1 MTFNL
6 HGWYV
11 LFTEESAA
19 KKTQMVFDKKVMS
32 GRPLS
37 LLVKEPLVKVANATP
52 VKSIASSPIKLQQT
66 PKTASDLVSKN
77 GTPSRR
83 GKALLADSDEEHEQR
98 ELKDVSTT
106 TKRGTKKQKISR
118 VISSDEET
126 TAPAAVAVSAIE
138 VVGSPNAPNTEALAF
153 TDAPEDTPVSEQQE
167 SPIVSPVVVVSET
180 PETIIEDQ
188 VHLVVARSK
197 KRAGKASKRKS
208 DAVGKPAK
216 QPASKKQKKA
226 ATAAVD
232 EQEDETLQDSM
243 EVDQVES
250 APPSANLKSAK
261 LIKASAKSRKAR
273 QVEPLN
279 PLSVSDL
286 INSGVAADDED
297 LYYIRVAAEYALK
310 GHMPE
315 LPPDDDEDAPEDQ
328 EPADTDEPAPKHQEG
343 CARAHRYYKVP
354 EVEKSAYLPQRNRAV
369 AEVEAAASN
378 ATAVATSRSTRV
390 NSRRLVQGMEQHKKG
405 NANATDTDLFQFN
418 QLRTRKKQLKF
429 SKSPIHDWGLYAM
442 EHITQGEMVIE
453 YVGEVIR
460 AQVADIREKWYEKTG
475 IGSSYLFRV
484 DDDAVVDATKK
495 GNLG

>member
-11 LFTEESAA
+11 LFAEESAA
-19 KKTQMVFDKKVMS
+19 KKIQMVFDKRVMT

-37 LLVKEPLVKVANATP
+37 LLVKEPLAKAAIATPSKRLISSPAKPQRTPKAEPNKNATP
-52 VKSIASSPIKLQQT
+52 SR
-66 PKTASDLVSKN
+66 PKKGLPV
-77 GTPSRR
+77 
-83 GKALLADSDEEHEQR
+83 DSDEETSLLEIQAPIST
-98 ELKDVSTT
+98 STT
-106 TKRGTKKQKISR
+106 RGSKKQKISR
-118 VISSDEET
+118 VVSSDDEAVVPAIEAVIPAEAVKSSSSPNKG
-126 TAPAAVAVSAIE
+126 APAPSDSLEDV
-138 VVGSPNAPNTEALAF
+138 PLAEQDEIA
-153 TDAPEDTPVSEQQE
+153 TVPPVT
-167 SPIVSPVVVVSET
+167 IVSDIVE
-180 PETIIEDQ
+180 ENEDEAPPAP
-188 VHLVVARSK
+188 ARSK
-197 KRAGKASKRKS
+197 KCTGKSKRKS

-216 QPASKKQKKA
+216 QPASKRQRK
-226 ATAAVD
+226 TTTTFV
-232 EQEDETLQDSM
+232 EEEPETLPSPM
-243 EVDQVES
+243 EVDEVER
-250 APPSANLKSAK
+250 APSPVKAVKAPAKSS
-261 LIKASAKSRKAR
+261 KASWAPVKH
-273 QVEPLN
+273 
-279 PLSVSDL
+279 LSVSDL
-286 INSGVAADDED
+286 VNSGIAADDED
-297 LYYIRVAAEYALK
+297 LYYLRLAAEHSLT
-310 GHMPE
+310 GTMPD
-315 LPPDDDEDAPEDQ
+315 LPPDDEEEEVAEGDEQLDN
-328 EPADTDEPAPKHQEG
+328 EPAPKHKEG

-369 AEVEAAASN
+369 AEVEAAATN
-378 ATAVATSRSTRV
+378 ANAVATSRSTRV

-405 NANATDTDLFQFN
+405 NASATDTDLFQFN

>member
-1 MTFNL
+1 L

-11 LFTEESAA
+11 LFAEENAA
-19 KKTQMVFDKKVMS
+19 KKIQMVFDKRVMS

-37 LLVKEPLVKVANATP
+37 LLVKEPLAKAPSSTPKKPLLDSP
-52 VKSIASSPIKLQQT
+52 VKPQRT
-66 PKTASDLVSKN
+66 PQIELGSAKKD

-83 GKALLADSDEEHEQR
+83 NKGLPIESDEEDTQKT
-98 ELKDVSTT
+98 LDPVSPPVV
-106 TKRGTKKQKISR
+106 RGTKKQKISR
-118 VISSDEET
+118 VVSSDDETVAPGEEAAIPAEVVKSPSAHSKE
-126 TAPAAVAVSAIE
+126 APATSDSLEDVP
-138 VVGSPNAPNTEALAF
+138 VVGQDETSIAPLEAIV
-153 TDAPEDTPVSEQQE
+153 TDVADVVEDADQPAP
-167 SPIVSPVVVVSET
+167 
-180 PETIIEDQ
+180 
-188 VHLVVARSK
+188 AKSK
-197 KRAGKASKRKS
+197 KRATGKSKRKS
-208 DAVGKPAK
+208 DAIAKPAK
-216 QPASKKQKKA
+216 QPASKRQKKA
-226 ATAAVD
+226 APAVI
-232 EQEDETLQDSM
+232 EDVVVEETETVPIPM
-243 EVDQVES
+243 EVDEVEP
-250 APPSANLKSAK
+250 APPSAKSS
-261 LIKASAKSRKAR
+261 KANKKSRKAPPA
-273 QVEPLN
+273 EPLN
-279 PLSVSDL
+279 PLSVFDL
-286 INSGVAADDED
+286 VNSGVAADDED
-297 LYYIRVAAEYALK
+297 LYYLRLAAEHALK
-310 GHMPE
+310 GTMPD
-315 LPPDDDEDAPEDQ
+315 LPPDDEEDPEGEEQLEGAPGL
-328 EPADTDEPAPKHQEG
+328 KHKEG
-343 CARAHRYYKVP
+343 CAKAHRYYKVP

-405 NANATDTDLFQFN
+405 NASATDTDLFQFN